1 MARRRYISTDISTDE
16 KVNSVSNFAK
26 LLYTW
31 SIPHFADNCRITP
44 HNAAELKW
52 TILPAL
58 KEGPKEVE
66 KAMQELFGAGLWG
79 RDEEGHIF
87 VPAESFYKYQTY
99 INAANHRK
107 TPQITASPS
116 LSPSPSSEIHK
127 NVSSSDLLLKQ
138 ESSDNWD
145 ASMFFVRDFLQN
157 GAPPL
162 TNPQLLSDND
172 WWVDVFD
179 AVNGLDLAFL
189 KKEFAVMSAWL
200 QEHPRR
206 RPLPNSKSMKTFV
219 RGWLTRSKEK
229 ERRYAQ
235 KA

>member
-44 HNAAELKW
+44 RNAAEVKW
-52 TILPAL
+52 SIVPAL

-66 KAMQELFGAGLWG
+66 KAMQELFQAQLWG

-87 VPAESFYKYQTY
+87 IPAESFYKYQTY

-116 LSPSPSSEIHK
+116 LSPSPSPSPIREEAPTVPEWLDK
-127 NVSSSDLLLKQ
+127 DLWEKFKDHRKSLKAKMTAHAEQ
-138 ESSDNWD
+138 LALKELDIL
-145 ASMFFVRDFLQN
+145 R
-157 GAPPL
+157 GAGEDPAAIIEKSIVCGWKGL
-162 TNPQLLSDND
+162 FSISGRTDGKRKGSQ
-172 WWVDVFD
+172 
-179 AVNGLDLAFL
+179 GLDTL
-189 KKEFAVMSAWL
+189 KAWG
-200 QEHPRR
+200 
-206 RPLPNSKSMKTFV
+206 K
-219 RGWLTRSKEK
+219 RSGILDET
-229 ERRYAQ
+229 
-235 KA
+235 